1 MPPGRVVHALQC
13 ACCEK
18 HGSGQ
23 KAKTCAVPCRLLQ
36 AYITAARRHGA
47 RAHSIVSWV
56 RRKLGADLVVIRQRS
71 DGTFGSSVPCVYCLR
86 ELTRFDLRVHC
97 TLDGGGVFSG
107 RLTDSGAPRSTLTT
121 GQRRMLGKE

>member
-1 MPPGRVVHALQC
+1 MVTAGEGGLHLRPMPRRLVN
-13 ACCEK
+13 ES
-18 HGSGQ
+18 SGH
-23 KAKTCAVPCRLLQ
+23 CWPRLLQ
-36 AYITAARRHGA
+36 TYITAARRHGA
-47 RAHSIVSWV
+47 RAHSVVSWV

-107 RLTDSGAPRSTLTT
+107 RLTDSGAPKSTLTT
-121 GQRRMLGKE
+121 GQRRMLGKD